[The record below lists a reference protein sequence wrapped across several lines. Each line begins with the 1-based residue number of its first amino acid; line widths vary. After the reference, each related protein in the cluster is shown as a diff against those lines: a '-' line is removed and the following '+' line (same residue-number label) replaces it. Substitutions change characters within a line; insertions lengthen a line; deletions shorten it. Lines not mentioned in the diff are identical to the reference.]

1 MDKQGNRV
9 PSDPQKVLDQFARSL
24 KEDDTS
30 ETPRKITPEE
40 YFSSPEFQRRQ
51 KLAKEQREREAF
63 EKRVAFRVAQEQNPI
78 KGRPRRK
85 RGKKRGRKFRSR

>member
-1 MDKQGNRV
+1 MDKQGNRF

-24 KEDDTS
+24 TEDDAS
-30 ETPRKITPEE
+30 ETPRKITREE

-51 KLAKEQREREAF
+51 KLEKERRDRDAF

-78 KGRPRRK
+78 KPRPR
-85 RGKKRGRKFRSR
+85 KKRGRKFRSR